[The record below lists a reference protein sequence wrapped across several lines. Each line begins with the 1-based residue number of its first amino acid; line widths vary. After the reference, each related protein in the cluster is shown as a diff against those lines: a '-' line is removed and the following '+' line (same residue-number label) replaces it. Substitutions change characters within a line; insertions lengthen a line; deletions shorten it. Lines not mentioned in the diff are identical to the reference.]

1 MSLEKDNI
9 AIQFMCKKTKDIYK
23 KNINA
28 RSIHIFQ

>member
-9 AIQFMCKKTKDIYK
+9 AIQLMCKKTNDIYK

-28 RSIHIFQ
+28 RSIRVFQ